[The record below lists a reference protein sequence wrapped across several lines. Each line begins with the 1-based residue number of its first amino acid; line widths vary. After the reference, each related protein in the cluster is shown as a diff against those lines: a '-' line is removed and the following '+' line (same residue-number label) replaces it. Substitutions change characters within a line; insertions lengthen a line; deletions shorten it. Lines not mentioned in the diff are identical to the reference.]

1 MLTWKEFLM
10 EKSMEELK
18 EYRRKK
24 CRIYISS
31 TVFMLIPCILMA
43 VAVALGY
50 YEEYGTEVASDV
62 GACFG
67 TGMWLMH
74 ILQVFAQLS
83 VINRVI
89 REKRKKQVY
98 SFYGVIE

>member
-1 MLTWKEFLM
+1 MVTWKEYLM

-24 CRIYISS
+24 CRTYIIC
-31 TVFMLIPCILMA
+31 TVSMMIPCFLMA
-43 VAVALGY
+43 VATGLWY
-50 YEEYGTEVASDV
+50 YEEYGIEIASDI

-83 VINRVI
+83 IINGVI
-89 REKRKKQVY
+89 REKRRKQVY